1 MITLRKSP
9 DLKKKWRVTFPDGE
23 HVDFGLTGYSD
34 YTLHKDMSRMA
45 SYVRRHGGKTPK
57 NPTFK
62 SLLRVNTSDKEK
74 WGKRGIRTAGFWSR
88 WLTWS
93 HPSINDA
100 VKHIESTYDVSIRR
114 IP

>member
-9 DLKKKWRVTFPDGE
+9 DPKKKWRVTFPDGD

-34 YTLHKDMSRMA
+34 YTIHKNTARMA

-57 NPTFK
+57 NPTLK
-62 SLLRVNTSDKEK
+62 SMLRVKTSDKEQ
-74 WGKRGIRTAGFWSR
+74 WGKKGIRTAGFWSR

-100 VKHIESTYDVSIRR
+100 VKYIEDTFTVSIRR
-114 IP
+114 IS